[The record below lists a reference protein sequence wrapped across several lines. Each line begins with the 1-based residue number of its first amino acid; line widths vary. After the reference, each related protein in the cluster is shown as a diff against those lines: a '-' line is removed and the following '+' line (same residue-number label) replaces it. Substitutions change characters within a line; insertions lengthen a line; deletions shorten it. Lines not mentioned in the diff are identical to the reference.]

1 MKHIFYNTVTGDIYS
16 VKKMDHRQAEYQCG
30 KNAQF
35 NMSCIPEAQV
45 GFVFDVNKQ
54 KIDLETM
61 TLVSKEQPVMVTV
74 PNQIRL
80 KRNNLLKSSDWTQVP
95 DGPLN
100 DTQRTAWQ
108 TYRTALRAINPDD
121 YTSLSDVTWPTA
133 P

>member
-1 MKHIFYNTVTGDIYS
+1 MKHIFYNTVTGEIYS
-16 VKKMDHRQAEYQCG
+16 VKKMDHKQAEYQCG

-35 NMSCIPEAQV
+35 NMSCVPEAQV
-45 GFVFDVNKQ
+45 GFVLDKNKQ
-54 KIDLETM
+54 KIDLDTM
-61 TLVSKEQPVMVTV
+61 TLVSKEQPTLVTV
-74 PNQIRL
+74 PNQIRI

-95 DGPLN
+95 DIHLS
-100 DTQRTAWQ
+100 DAKKAEWQ